1 MECHM
6 YPNNQEPV
14 IGKVFKICMEPQ
26 KEFDKSTVAIVDNG
40 NNIIGH
46 LANMKSG
53 KYVKKMFYFLR
64 SDPQNNCYVEV
75 TGKAENKADNK
86 RMRIPCLLQ
95 FTGNYKMIKVL
106 QELIYKLLQIQLFF
120 N

>member
-1 MECHM
+1 
-6 YPNNQEPV
+6 
-14 IGKVFKICMEPQ
+14 MEPQ

-46 LANMKSG
+46 LAKVKSG
-53 KYVKKMFYFLR
+53 KYAKKMFYFLR

-75 TGKAENKADNK
+75 TGKAENIADNK
-86 RMRIPCLLQ
+86 QMRIPCLLQ